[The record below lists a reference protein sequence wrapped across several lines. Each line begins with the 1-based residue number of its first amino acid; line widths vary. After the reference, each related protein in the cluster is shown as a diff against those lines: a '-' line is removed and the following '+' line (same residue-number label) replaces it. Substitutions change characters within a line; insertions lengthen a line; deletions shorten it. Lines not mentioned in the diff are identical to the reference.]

1 MSYLEELLPE
11 FRKGAKIRNKN
22 WEKGNYYILK
32 NGEVVNQDN
41 EKVIRFFTEAILT
54 DQWEIYHDPIDWDD
68 IINNR
73 CLCYFWDAD
82 NENVK
87 HLGVLKE
94 IEKDGRSKF
103 KSWVSG
109 SFECCRPVRRDEVI
123 FYEDKK

>member
-1 MSYLEELLPE
+1 MSYLEELLPK
-11 FRKGAKIRNKN
+11 FRKGAKIRCSD
-22 WEKGNYYILK
+22 WCEGYYIK
-32 NGEVVNQDN
+32 KSGDYVVDRNGD
-41 EKVIRFFTEAILT
+41 KYFIHPCKLT
-54 DQWEIYHDPIDWDD
+54 SDMWEIYHDPIDWDD